1 MGTSNQNKKK
11 VLAKTNEQLSNI
23 HTVNGMDKLTEKELN
38 RLFKLEIKNA
48 NNVSK
53 SIFSKFKALKNDS
66 QTFTNVCSYMQKLN
80 VEFKEPTNFLGSL
93 SVNDSFTLVAN
104 GNAYN
109 YRILG
114 GAISNTFT
122 NYGGKKFDSVL
133 TNEFLNRSK
142 LINEILTTCKS
153 DTANLNE
160 LLTKL
165 FSMFDEK
172 SKKSLGN
179 TGAVLLLLNAPKLF
193 LDSELYLNIQA
204 SDTARLKALKT
215 KGKES
220 EFKSVESTVL
230 SENTHFTDFNGL
242 IQASEIL
249 PIQAS
254 ETVIEYCERLQEFSS
269 KQATAKVKESK
280 QDKKTPQK
288 LEILETV

>member
-1 MGTSNQNKKK
+1 MATSNTKK
-11 VLAKTNEQLSNI
+11 VLSKTNEQLSNI

-48 NNVSK
+48 NIVSK

-80 VEFKEPTNFLGSL
+80 VEFKESTNYLGSL
-93 SVNDSFTLVAN
+93 SINDSFTLVAN

-122 NYGGKKFDSVL
+122 NYGGKRYDSVL
-133 TNEFLNRSK
+133 TVEFLKRSK
-142 LINEILTTCKS
+142 LINEILTNCKK
-153 DTANLNE
+153 DDANLNQ
-160 LLTKL
+160 LLTTL
-165 FSMFDEK
+165 FSLFDEK
-172 SKKSLGN
+172 SRKSLGN
-179 TGAVLLLLNAPKLF
+179 TGAILLLLNAPKLF
-193 LDSELYLNIQA
+193 LNSELYNIIVSNDA
-204 SDTARLKALKT
+204 TRLKALKT

-230 SENTHFTDFNGL
+230 SENTHFIDFNEL
-242 IQASEIL
+242 IQANEIL

-254 ETVIEYCERLQEFSS
+254 ETIIEYCERLQEFSS
-269 KQATAKVKESK
+269 KQATVKVKENK
-280 QDKKTPQK
+280 QGKKAPQK